1 MSSAGWLVLNAGCK
15 PATPGVMPHG
25 AFLSGVGKH
34 DLYRALA
41 LAVLGVSVC
50 FVCVYSFS
58 LATYQVPSLQKACWG
73 CLLEFGNPTD
83 VGWNA
88 SSFMGLAVWSWISK
102 LTFLSFYF
110 LSSKISVII
119 PNSQS
124 CWGDEMRSCTR
135 YLTLSKCSTHHR
147 WYSYQH

>member
-1 MSSAGWLVLNAGCK
+1 
-15 PATPGVMPHG
+15 MPHG
-25 AFLSGVGKH
+25 AFLLGVGKH

-50 FVCVYSFS
+50 FICVYSFS
-58 LATYQVPSLQKACWG
+58 LATYRVPSLQKG
-73 CLLEFGNPTD
+73 MLGLSFGAWESRLD

-124 CWGDEMRSCTR
+124 CWGDEMRSCTW
-135 YLTLSKCSTHHR
+135 YLALSKYSTHHR
-147 WYSYQH
+147 WYSYQIRIIFWSLQKKMKCSTF